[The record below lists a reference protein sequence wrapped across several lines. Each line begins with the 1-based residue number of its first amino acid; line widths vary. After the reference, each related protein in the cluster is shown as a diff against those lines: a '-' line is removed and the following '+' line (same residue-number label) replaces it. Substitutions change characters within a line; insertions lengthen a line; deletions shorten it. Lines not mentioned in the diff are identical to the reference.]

1 MVRKTKAEAEQ
12 TRQHIIE
19 AARKVF
25 HANGVS
31 RSTLEQIAAE
41 AGVTRGA
48 VYWHFQNKTELFF
61 AMRAQV
67 TLPLIDR
74 LDDLMLGETAEN
86 PLSGIEAALNEFLT
100 SLESDELTREVFRI
114 ISLRCEYVGDF
125 ACVLADTNASHN
137 SFTDKLVI
145 AYQRAA
151 DKGQLRPGLSP
162 LDAARDTSTFAAGL
176 CHRWL
181 AECRPGPIAAHARDM
196 IRSHMALRRATP
208 AS

>member
-31 RSTLEQIAAE
+31 RSTLEQIAAA

-48 VYWHFQNKTELFF
+48 VYWHFENKAELFF

-67 TLPLIDR
+67 TLPMIDR
-74 LDDLMLGETAEN
+74 LDDLMLGEAAEDA
-86 PLSGIEAALNEFLT
+86 LDGIEAALNEFLT
-100 SLESDELTREVFRI
+100 ILETDELAREVFRI

-125 ACVLADTNASHN
+125 ACVLADTNASHAG
-137 SFTDKLVI
+137 FIDKLTI

-151 DKGQLRPGLSP
+151 DKGQLRAGLLP
-162 LDAARDTSTFAAGL
+162 VDAARDTATFVSGL
-176 CHRWL
+176 CQRWL
-181 AECRPGPIAAHARDM
+181 AECQPGPLAQNARAM
-196 IRSHMALRRATP
+196 IRCHMALRRGG
-208 AS
+208 S